1 MDMEAGTEVIFAAVV
16 FIVGLDTCTCPDV
29 FIEPIRD
36 ELTKTTG
43 GTTGFDWMD
52 DVDATADAAADMGGA
67 AIGTGAMMG
76 AANTG
81 GAAMGAA
88 MGAATGTAG
97 DGAIAIVSTSLLLL
111 ARREFERERT

>member
-29 FIEPIRD
+29 FIEPIQD

-52 DVDATADAAADMGGA
+52 DVDATADADMGGA
-67 AIGTGAMMG
+67 AIGTGAVMG

>member
-52 DVDATADAAADMGGA
+52 DVDATADADMGGA
-67 AIGTGAMMG
+67 AIGTGAVMG

-81 GAAMGAA
+81 GAVMGAA
-88 MGAATGTAG
+88 IGTAG
-97 DGAIAIVSTSLLLL
+97 DGAIEIVSTSLLLL